1 MQTLLEI
8 KDLEFSYD
16 RKTPML
22 KISDWKMSQSE
33 KIFLYGPSGS
43 GKTSLLEILSGV
55 LVPQKG
61 SVKILNQDLYQMSVS
76 NRDQFRALH
85 IGFIF
90 QSFNLISYLSV
101 AENIALPCLLS
112 PQKASKIRTSVKQEV
127 ERLAQ
132 RLGIIDLLERKPTQ
146 LSVGQQQRVA
156 VARALLGTPDLIL
169 ADEPTSALDS
179 DHRQNFLNLLFEL
192 CHENSIGLIFVSHDR
207 SIQNLFSKSI
217 SLHDLAG
224 GAL

>member
-61 SVKILNQDLYQMSVS
+61 SVKVLNQDLYQMTVS
-76 NRDQFRALH
+76 DRDQFRALH

-101 AENIALPCLLS
+101 AENIALPCRLS
-112 PQKASKIRTSVKQEV
+112 AKKASRVKKSIDQDV
-127 ERLAQ
+127 AYLAS
-132 RLGIIDLLERKPTQ
+132 RLGIADLLDRKPTQ

-179 DHRQNFLNLLFEL
+179 DHRQNFLNLLFDL
-192 CHENSIGLIFVSHDR
+192 CAENKIGLIFVSHDR
-207 SIQNLFSKSI
+207 SIQNLFSKAI